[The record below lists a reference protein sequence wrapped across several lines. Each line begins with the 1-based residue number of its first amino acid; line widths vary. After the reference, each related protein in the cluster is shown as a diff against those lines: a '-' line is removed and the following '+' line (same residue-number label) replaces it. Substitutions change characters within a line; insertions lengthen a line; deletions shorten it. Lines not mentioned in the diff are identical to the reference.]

1 MSGMS
6 AASNRDRGTVP
17 KGLSLQMSASDR
29 VFPVEAEAGRLMV
42 ARFRDP
48 RGTVPKGLSL

>member
-6 AASNRDRGTVP
+6 RASNRHRGTVP
-17 KGLSLQMSASDR
+17 KGLSLQMSASDY
-29 VFPVEAEAGRLMV
+29 VSPVEAEAGRLMV
-42 ARFRDP
+42 TRFRHP

>member
-6 AASNRDRGTVP
+6 RASNRHRGTVP
-17 KGLSLQMSASDR
+17 KGLSLQMSASDYAS
-29 VFPVEAEAGRLMV
+29 PVEAEAGRLMV
-42 ARFRDP
+42 TRFRHP